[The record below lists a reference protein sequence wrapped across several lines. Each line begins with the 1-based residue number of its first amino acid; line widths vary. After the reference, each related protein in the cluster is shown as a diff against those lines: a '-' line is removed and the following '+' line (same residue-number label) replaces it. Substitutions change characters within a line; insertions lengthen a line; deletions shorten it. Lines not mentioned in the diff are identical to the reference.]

1 MKLNLFER
9 FMLLQILPKEGNF
22 VTLRITRDLRTALAV
37 TEKEFK
43 DFEITQD
50 GEHTKWNTKGNE
62 EREIMIGE
70 KATDIIVESLK
81 QLDKDKKLTEQY
93 FTVYEKFVKE

>member
-1 MKLNLFER
+1 MKLNLIER
-9 FMLLQILPKEGNF
+9 ITLLQILPKEGNF
-22 VTLRITRDLRTALAV
+22 VTLRIVRDLKTALSM

-43 DFEITQD
+43 EFGIKQEGANTS
-50 GEHTKWNTKGNE
+50 WNEKGNE

-81 QLDKDKKLTEQY
+81 ALDKEKKLTDQH